1 MESGRLQTAGFKTTM
16 DLARQQKYG
25 PPVTTGIKRTQEQRS
40 PYRNSPAGL
49 SVASAG
55 IQTNVAFKRPTLDAS
70 GARIDASEIYNVDPK
85 GPKEAPPSECSQ
97 RMAFRS
103 TPGLTQN
110 PLLSLAHPKYDLPES
125 LLRNLAR
132 LGINKIYPW
141 QSSCLLGRGLLEGQK
156 NLVYSAPTGGG
167 KSLVAD
173 MLLLKRVIDE
183 PGAKAMLVL
192 PYVALVQEK
201 LKRLRDVVKGVAK
214 RVPVDG
220 EDDDG
225 GTYSGPAR
233 KRHVRTEIRVA
244 GFFGGSKSR
253 STLADVDIAVC
264 VIEKVAV
271 AGSPPLLPCC
281 SPRETG
287 QCDDQRRPRG
297 LYSRPVEGVGDGRTA
312 HDR

>member
-1 MESGRLQTAGFKTTM
+1 MENGRLQTAGFKTTM
-16 DLARQQKYG
+16 DLARQQSYG
-25 PPVTTGIKRTQEQRS
+25 PPVTTGVKRTQEQRS
-40 PYRNSPAGL
+40 SYQNSPTRL
-49 SVASAG
+49 SVTSAG
-55 IQTNVAFKRPTLDAS
+55 IQNNVPFKRPTLDAS
-70 GARIDASEIYNVDPK
+70 SARINASEIYNVDPK
-85 GPKEAPPSECSQ
+85 RPKEEEAPPSEYSQ

-173 MLLLKRVIDE
+173 VLLLKRVIEE

-192 PYVALVQEK
+192 PFVALVQEK
-201 LKRLRDVVKGVAK
+201 LKWLRNVVKGVTK
-214 RVPVDG
+214 KVPA
-220 EDDDG
+220 DDDDDDDDDDSGG
-225 GTYSGPAR
+225 GTYYGPAR
-233 KRHVRTEIRVA
+233 KKHVRTEIRVA

-264 VIEKVAV
+264 VIEKVV
-271 AGSPPLLPCC
+271 VHSLPPLLSCC
-281 SPRETG
+281 SP
-287 QCDDQRRPRG
+287 
-297 LYSRPVEGVGDGRTA
+297 
-312 HDR
+312 